1 MEKND
6 KIFNITVSL
15 VTCVVF
21 FGTLTGFEPAGL
33 GAATAFSEKKEF
45 SETKNQYLAKFPEF
59 TAKKVYN
66 GSFAKGVEDFL
77 SDHFVGHDGW
87 ITVKTAASLA
97 AGMRESND
105 IYILKD
111 RLVEKI
117 PAPDPA
123 VTAQS
128 IEGIKKFAADNDII
142 PYVMIVPTQAEIY
155 KNELPADAPNPDQ
168 KAFIDSVY
176 SELSGSAATIDV
188 YTTLNANRKDYIYY
202 RTDHHWTTKGA
213 FLAYTEAAKK
223 MNFEPMGESSFDID
237 HAGHDFRGTFYSKVL
252 FDSAEP
258 DTVDI
263 WLPSEKGDRSVLE
276 IYKNYGEEP
285 MLHDGMYFREFLDV
299 KDKYS
304 TFFGQNMPMI
314 NVITGNPGGRLL
326 VIKDSYAHSL
336 VPFLANHYS
345 EICMLDLRY
354 IQISYK
360 ELVNVADYDAV
371 LFVYNA
377 STFMSDDDLKKLKY

>member
-21 FGTLTGFEPAGL
+21 FGTLIGL

-45 SETKNQYLAKFPEF
+45 SETENRYLAKFPEF

>member
-21 FGTLTGFEPAGL
+21 FGTLIGL

-45 SETKNQYLAKFPEF
+45 SETENRYLAKFPEF

-66 GSFAKGVEDFL
+66 AKGVEDFL